1 MIKVNVYRTVG
12 HMDRQFVATKW
23 FHTQDKAK
31 QFCKFVAPKLYQ
43 SGNYEFIIVK
53 K

>member
-23 FHTQDKAK
+23 FHTTTSAER
-31 QFCKFVAPKLYQ
+31 FCKFVAPKLYE
-43 SGNYEFIIVK
+43 SGNYEFTIVK

>member
-12 HMDRQFVATKW
+12 PMDRQFVATKW